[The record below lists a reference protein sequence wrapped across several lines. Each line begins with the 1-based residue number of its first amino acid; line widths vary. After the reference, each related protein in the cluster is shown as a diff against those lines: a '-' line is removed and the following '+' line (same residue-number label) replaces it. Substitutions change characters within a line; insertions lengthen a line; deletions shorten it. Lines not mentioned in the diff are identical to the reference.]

1 MSNNEYSRSF
11 TNGAVAHMEGETL
24 VFDGKRTSMVEP

>member
-11 TNGAVAHMEGETL
+11 TNGAVAHMEVKPWFLT
-24 VFDGKRTSMVEP
+24 GKRTSMVEP